1 MMIFTLILGVILLGW
16 LLWWLL
22 DRHEKR
28 RVASGKLRHSAF
40 RLIFASAA
48 LLTMV
53 FSGGCG
59 LLFLI
64 NMDGLYVTWE
74 TVAVLA
80 GPPLAVGLLVW
91 WLAMRRR
98 KPEPVEGS

>member
-1 MMIFTLILGVILLGW
+1 MIFTLILGLLILGAV
-16 LLWWLL
+16 LWWLL

-28 RVASGKLRHSAF
+28 RALDGKPRHSAL
-40 RLIFASAA
+40 RLILAAAA
-48 LLTMV
+48 LLTIL

-64 NMDGLYVTWE
+64 NADGQYVTWE
-74 TVAVLA
+74 AVSVLS

-91 WLAMRRR
+91 WLAMRRSS
-98 KPEPVEGS
+98 V

>member
-1 MMIFTLILGVILLGW
+1 MIFLLILGFILLCAV
-16 LLWWLL
+16 LWFLL
-22 DRHEKR
+22 DRLEAR
-28 RVASGKLRHSAF
+28 RVTAGQPRHSPL
-40 RLIFASAA
+40 RLIFAAAA
-48 LLTMV
+48 LLTML

-64 NMDGLYVTWE
+64 NQDGLYVTWE
-74 TVAVLA
+74 AVAVIA
-80 GPPLAVGLLVW
+80 GPPFAIGLLAW

>member
-1 MMIFTLILGVILLGW
+1 MIFTLILGVILLGAV
-16 LLWWLL
+16 LFWLL

-28 RVASGKLRHSAF
+28 RAASGKPRHSAL

-48 LLTMV
+48 LLTIV

-74 TVAVLA
+74 RVAVLA

-98 KPEPVEGS
+98 KPEPVEGP

>member
-1 MMIFTLILGVILLGW
+1 MIFTLILGLLFLGAV
-16 LLWWLL
+16 LWWLL

-28 RVASGKLRHSAF
+28 RVLDGKPRHSAL
-40 RLIFASAA
+40 RLIFAAAA
-48 LLTMV
+48 LLTIL

-64 NMDGLYVTWE
+64 NADGLYVTWQ
-74 TVAVLA
+74 TVAVIA

-91 WLAMRRR
+91 WLAMRRSS
-98 KPEPVEGS
+98 V